1 MLGQLKWE
9 HHGREMESVWEVERD
24 GGGGGGVRILW
35 EKKKSRYAQSAWQ
48 SVTLRLCPCSRKGKG
63 ERAAGCGASSLCP
76 SLELAAPDS
85 SSSSPLY
92 SVLSSRCQEV
102 AQCLFCFLLKVCV
115 ILHISFCLFVSFRPP
130 ELEEQTG
137 SQKVSGSFVCFILS
151 PVTWLSHLKASGSSW
166 SLVTKTTHTQGTVYG
181 RIRDTLHYRVHP

>member
-24 GGGGGGVRILW
+24 RGCGGGVRILW
-35 EKKKSRYAQSAWQ
+35 EKKKNPDMPNRRDSRSRSDSA
-48 SVTLRLCPCSRKGKG
+48 P
-63 ERAAGCGASSLCP
+63 AAGRGRERERRGVEPLP
-76 SLELAAPDS
+76 SAQAWNWRCLTLPPPPP
-85 SSSSPLY
+85 PLY

-115 ILHISFCLFVSFRPP
+115 ILHISFCLFVCFHPQ

-181 RIRDTLHYRVHP
+181 RIRDT

>member
-1 MLGQLKWE
+1 MGERWRVC
-9 HHGREMESVWEVERD
+9 GRWRGTEGVGV
-24 GGGGGGVRILW
+24 GCGVRILW
-35 EKKKSRYAQSAWQ
+35 KKKSRYAQSAWQ

-76 SLELAAPDS
+76 SLELAVPDSSS

-115 ILHISFCLFVSFRPP
+115 ILHVFLFVCLFVFVLKNWRSRLVVRKFQVA
-130 ELEEQTG
+130 LC
-137 SQKVSGSFVCFILS
+137 VSSCRQSCDCLI
-151 PVTWLSHLKASGSSW
+151 
-166 SLVTKTTHTQGTVYG
+166 
-181 RIRDTLHYRVHP
+181 